1 MFDKDITVVNK
12 WYNRETK
19 QNEYKLSHIKGFW
32 SSNKGITISDT
43 QLIKSDGLIV
53 RILMSE
59 SGYVSPKTFQESGK
73 GWTLKNDDYLVK
85 GLVDSVTTIANLKD
99 NYECKKI
106 TNIAIKD
113 YGSLSM
119 HHFEVSG
126 E

>member
-1 MFDKDITVVNK
+1 MFDKDITIVNK

-19 QNEYKLSHIKGFW
+19 QNEYKISHIKGFW

-59 SGYVSPKTFQESGK
+59 SGYVSPKAFQESGK

-99 NYECKKI
+99 NYECM
-106 TNIAIKD
+106 IKSACNGFI
-113 YGSLSM
+113 Y
-119 HHFEVSG
+119 
-126 E
+126 

>member
-99 NYECKKI
+99 NYECMKI

-113 YGSLSM
+113 YGSPCM